1 MAGRGILKG
10 YEDGTFGPSKQI
22 TRAEFAA
29 VVARAFGFEGAA
41 ATSPTSPFKDADT
54 ISSFAQDAVKE
65 LYEAGIIS
73 GMPDGTYKPK
83 DSTTRAQV
91 AVIMDR
97 ILTILD

>member
-22 TRAEFAA
+22 TRAEFA
-29 VVARAFGFEGAA
+29 VIVARAFGFEGAA
-41 ATSPTSPFKDADT
+41 ATSPFKDADT

>member
-1 MAGRGILKG
+1 MAVMISRSL
-10 YEDGTFGPSKQI
+10 T
-22 TRAEFAA
+22 ALA
-29 VVARAFGFEGAA
+29 VELEGER
-41 ATSPTSPFKDADT
+41 TYVPFKDADT